1 MLLDLNAIL
10 DWKAV
15 TNPTIK
21 KRATITRENMIGA
34 LDDDMLSGL
43 LDCFMLSVNQSDEQG
58 LVFFL

>member
-21 KRATITRENMIGA
+21 KRATIIRENMIGA
-34 LDDDMLSGL
+34 PDDDMLSGL
-43 LDCFMLSVNQSDEQG
+43 LDCVMLSVNQSDEQG
-58 LVFFL
+58 LVFL